1 MSDLLALLLVTT
13 LAGITIPLGGL
24 LASIESIRPLW
35 LEAEFRHFVAAIGG
49 GALLAAVSLVL
60 VPEGAER
67 LPVGYAIVAML
78 GGGGLMLLLDRWL
91 SAHGGSVA
99 QFLAMMLD
107 FLPETIALGALY
119 VEDKGMAPLLAL
131 LIAAQNFPEG
141 FNAQRELCGSGMRKS
156 HVLLLFVLLVPLGP
170 LMGLTGRFVFAD
182 SSLLLG
188 FIMLASSGGIL
199 YLIFQ
204 DIAPQVPLKRHWAP
218 PLGAVIGFLIG
229 LSGHMLLH

>member
-1 MSDLLALLLVTT
+1 MNDLQTLLLFTT
-13 LAGITIPLGGL
+13 LAGMTIPLGGL
-24 LASIESIRPLW
+24 LASIESIHPRW

-49 GALLAAVSLVL
+49 GALLAAVALVL
-60 VPEGAER
+60 VPEGAAR
-67 LPVGYAIVAML
+67 VSVVHAIIAML
-78 GGGGLMLLLDRWL
+78 VGGGLMMLLERWL
-91 SAHGGSVA
+91 AAHGGSAA

-119 VEDKGMAPLLAL
+119 VEEPAVAPLLAL

-141 FNAQRELCGSGMRKS
+141 FNALRELCDSGMRKS
-156 HVLLLFVLLVPLGP
+156 QILLLFILLVPLGP
-170 LMGLTGRFVFAD
+170 LMGITGRYVFTGA
-182 SSLLLG
+182 SVPLG

-218 PLGAVIGFLIG
+218 PLGAVMGFLIG